1 MQIKTVIN
9 KLSSAYD
16 LTQKEAYDVVA
27 AIAAD
32 ELTDVQIAGFQ
43 VALKMKGPTVTEITG
58 LAQGLRDQC
67 TPIKPK
73 VSGPLLDTCG
83 TGGGETT
90 FNVSTA
96 NSLMAAAGGISVAKH
111 GSRSIA
117 SHSGSADVLEALGV
131 NIELAPAQSEQL
143 IEEIGIAFLNAQ
155 NFHPVMGRVWT
166 PESQLGI
173 KTIFFTIMGPL
184 ISPADAKRH
193 VMGVFKPELVELM
206 AEILA
211 KLEFEHALVV
221 HGLDNLDEISLLG
234 KTSVAEVKDGRISKY
249 ELTPEQLGLDRCSL
263 EDIGG
268 GMPDYN
274 AQLIRDVFSG
284 KERGPKR
291 SMVVLNAAGALYVGG
306 KAASLEQGVE
316 LAQAIIDSG
325 AASKKLDE
333 LIEASNQIGE

>member
-1 MQIKTVIN
+1 MQIKTVIK
-9 KLSSAYD
+9 KLSSGYD
-16 LTQKEAYDVVA
+16 LTQQEAYDVVA

-67 TPIKPK
+67 KPIKPK
-73 VSGPLLDTCG
+73 VPGPLLDTCG
-83 TGGGETT
+83 TGGGQTT

-96 NSLMAAAGGISVAKH
+96 NSLVAAGGGVTVAKH

-131 NIELAPAQSEQL
+131 NIELTPAQSEQL
-143 IEEIGIAFLNAQ
+143 IEKIGIVFLNAQ

-193 VMGVFKPELVELM
+193 IMGVFKPELVELM

-211 KLEFEHALVV
+211 KLGFEHALVV

-234 KTSVAEVKDGRISKY
+234 KTSVAEVKDGQVKKY
-249 ELTPEQLGLDRCSL
+249 ELTPEQFGFDRCTIEEIS
-263 EDIGG
+263 G

-274 AQLIRDVFSG
+274 AQLIRGIFSG
-284 KERGPKR
+284 EERGPKR

-306 KAASLEQGVE
+306 KAESLEQGIE
-316 LAQAIIDSG
+316 LARKIIDSG
-325 AASKKLDE
+325 AASRKLDE
-333 LIEASNQIGE
+333 LIEVSNQIGE

>member
-1 MQIKTVIN
+1 MQIKTVIK
-9 KLSSAYD
+9 KLSSGYD
-16 LTQKEAYDVVA
+16 LTQQEAYDVVA

-83 TGGGETT
+83 TGGGQTT

-96 NSLMAAAGGISVAKH
+96 NSLVAAGGGITVAKH

-131 NIELAPAQSEQL
+131 NIELTPAQSEQL
-143 IEEIGIAFLNAQ
+143 IEKIGIAFLNAQ
-155 NFHPVMGRVWT
+155 NFHPVMGRVWG

-184 ISPADAKRH
+184 ISPANAKRH
-193 VMGVFKPELVELM
+193 ITGVFKPELVELM
-206 AEILA
+206 AEILV
-211 KLEFEHALVV
+211 KLQFEHALVV

-234 KTSVAEVKDGRISKY
+234 KTSVAEVKDGQVKKY
-249 ELTPEQLGLDRCSL
+249 ELTPEQFGFDRCSI
-263 EDIGG
+263 EEVAG

-274 AQLIRDVFSG
+274 AQLVRDIFSG

-306 KAASLEQGVE
+306 KAESLEQGVE
-316 LAQAIIDSG
+316 LAQEIIDSG
-325 AASKKLDE
+325 AASRKLDE
-333 LIEASNQIGE
+333 LIEVSNQIGE